1 MVDTGQIASD
11 GYASALRTTKAPEPG
26 EAWRKSTGSARTLRY
41 VSLLYTCFF
50 FIEPYYRHS
59 VTHWL
64 WFGAFYVLFLAL
76 YFAIARTEGR
86 TQKALVAA
94 MFVLGYIYF
103 PFNESASGA
112 FVYPAVI
119 MAFMVR
125 RTSTYIVVV
134 LSAVAGIMLET
145 WLFHDFT
152 IGGHHFDVAWWSG
165 GMGAFFCVV
174 VGFSNLAYSRQQQA
188 SFMLQRANDEI
199 EHLAQ
204 VAERERIARDL
215 HDLLGH
221 TLTVIAI
228 KSELANRLL
237 ERDPARAK
245 QEMLDVE
252 QTARKA
258 LADVREAVA
267 GYRSEGLNAEIS
279 RARRTLLSAEVTLNT
294 SIANTELTAGEA
306 NVLCL
311 CLREAVTNIVRHAHA
326 TTCDVQLVCTDTG
339 LCLSIDDNGTG
350 CSGSEGNGLRGM
362 RERIASMQGKLRV
375 ISAPDGGTHL
385 TVTLPSSSCA
395 TRSLDRQRQEL
406 PA

>member
-1 MVDTGQIASD
+1 MAEAQEVAISGNGFDRV
-11 GYASALRTTKAPEPG
+11 LRPAHVPEPG
-26 EAWRKSTGSARTLRY
+26 EAWRKSRGSARALRY

-59 VTHWL
+59 TSHWL
-64 WFGAFYVLFLAL
+64 WFAAFYAAFLVT
-76 YFAIARTEGR
+76 YFAIAKTEGR
-86 TQKALVAA
+86 TQRALFVVL
-94 MFVLGYIYF
+94 FVLAFAYF

-112 FVYPAVI
+112 FVYPVVMMAFVLRSTRTYVFVVIAAVI
-119 MAFMVR
+119 
-125 RTSTYIVVV
+125 
-134 LSAVAGIMLET
+134 GIMLET
-145 WLFHDFT
+145 YLFHMPLW
-152 IGGHHFDVAWWSG
+152 AG

-174 VGFSNLAYSRQQQA
+174 IGFSNLAYSRQQQA

-228 KSELANRLL
+228 KSELANRILD
-237 ERDPARAK
+237 RDPERAK

-267 GYRSEGLNAEIS
+267 GYRSEGLSAEIS
-279 RARRTLLSAEVTLNT
+279 RARRTLLSAEVTLT
-294 SIANTELTAGEA
+294 ATIANVELTASEA

-326 TTCDVQLVCTDTG
+326 TNCDVQLTTTASG
-339 LCLSIDDNGTG
+339 LRFSVDDDGVG
-350 CSGSEGNGLRGM
+350 CASVEGNGLKGM
-362 RERIASMQGKLRV
+362 RERIDSMGGKLRFT
-375 ISAPDGGTHL
+375 SSPNSGTHL
-385 TVTLPSSSCA
+385 TVNLPSSTCA
-395 TRSLDRQRQEL
+395 TRALNTQQEL
-406 PA
+406 HA

>member
-1 MVDTGQIASD
+1 MVDANQIVPDAYPVSVQP
-11 GYASALRTTKAPEPG
+11 SPALEPG
-26 EAWRKSTGSARTLRY
+26 EAWRKSTGSARALRY

-50 FIEPYYRHS
+50 FIEPYFRRS

-64 WFGAFYVLFLAL
+64 WFAAFYLTFLVL
-76 YFAIARTEGR
+76 YFAIAKTDGR
-86 TQKALVAA
+86 LQKTLLAAL
-94 MFVLGYIYF
+94 FVLGYIYF
-103 PFNESASGA
+103 PFNESACGA
-112 FVYPAVI
+112 FVYPAVM
-119 MAFMVR
+119 MAFLVR
-125 RTSTYIVVV
+125 RTMTYIGVVIAA
-134 LSAVAGIMLET
+134 AVGIMLET
-145 WLFHDFT
+145 WIFHDLT
-152 IGGHHFDVAWWSG
+152 IGTQHFSISWWSG
-165 GMGAFFCVV
+165 GMGVFFCVV
-174 VGFSNLAYSRQQQA
+174 IGFSNLAYSRQQQA

-252 QTARKA
+252 LTARKA
-258 LADVREAVA
+258 LADVREAVV
-267 GYRSEGLNAEIS
+267 GYRSEGFTSEIS

-294 SIANTELTAGEA
+294 SIANVELTSGEA

-326 TTCDVQLVCTDTG
+326 TTCDIQLITTNTG

-350 CSGSEGNGLRGM
+350 SPGREGNGLRGM
-362 RERIASMQGKLRV
+362 RERVASMRGKLRFN
-375 ISAPDGGTHL
+375 STPDGGTHL
-385 TVTLPSSSCA
+385 TITLPSSTCA
-395 TRSLDRQRQEL
+395 TRSLEL
-406 PA
+406 EQKAHA